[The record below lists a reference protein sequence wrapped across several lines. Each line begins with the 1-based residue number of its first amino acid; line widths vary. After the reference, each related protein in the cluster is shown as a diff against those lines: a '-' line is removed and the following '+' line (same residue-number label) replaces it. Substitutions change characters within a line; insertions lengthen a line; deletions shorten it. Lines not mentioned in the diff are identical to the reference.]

1 MARVRSKRYRKLA
14 EKIDRRKAYTL
25 DEAVK
30 LLKQSAGTKFDQT
43 VTVAIHLGIDAKK
56 SEQIIRGS
64 VALPHGI
71 GKSKRVVVFAD
82 GEEGAAAKE
91 GGADEVGMAE
101 LAEKIQKGWT
111 DFDVCVAI
119 QRSMKLVSRLG
130 KVLGPKGLMPTQKNG
145 TLLPDGKPD
154 QVKTT
159 VQEYKA
165 GKVEYRND
173 AQGNIHAPV
182 GKVSFPEQ
190 KLRENVTAFVD
201 TIRRLKPTT
210 VKGEFILNVSVA
222 PAMGPGLRLDLART

>member
-14 EKIDRRKAYTL
+14 EKVDAKKTYGL
-25 DEAVK
+25 DEAVRTI
-30 LLKQSAGTKFDQT
+30 KQLAGTKFDQT

-82 GEEGAAAKE
+82 GDEAAAAKA

-111 DFDVCVAI
+111 DFDVCVAV
-119 QRSMKLVSRLG
+119 QRSMKVVSRLG
-130 KVLGPKGLMPTQKNG
+130 KILGPKGLMPTPKNG

-154 QVKTT
+154 QVRMT

-182 GKVSFPEQ
+182 GKVSFPSE
-190 KLRENVTAFVD
+190 KLRENVAAFVE

-210 VKGEFILNVSVA
+210 VKGEFLLNISVA
-222 PAMGPGLRLDLART
+222 PAMGPGLRIDLART